1 MCAAVRWP
9 FQQRPQKNVRIE
21 FWLENYVDVSSRT
34 RLHRREPAKGGV
46 LRIAHVLY
54 LTQRVFIATVF
65 DARLH
70 AVYRGLI

>member
-1 MCAAVRWP
+1 MCVVVWWP

-21 FWLENYVDVSSRT
+21 FWLENYVDVLSRV
-34 RLHRREPAKGGV
+34 RHHRREPAKGGV
-46 LRIAHVLY
+46 LRIARVLY
-54 LTQRVFIATVF
+54 LTQRVFVATVF